1 MARVRDIEID
11 EVPADLQPVYRRCA
25 ESCGPFLD
33 HVKVFAHREPALRHV
48 VGMRLELAGTHAES
62 LHG

>member
-11 EVPADLQPVYRRCA
+11 EVPADLQPVCRRYA

-33 HVKVFAHREPALRHV
+33 QVKVFANRESALRRV
-48 VGMRLELAGTHAES
+48 RGMLRELAGTHAES

>member
-11 EVPADLQPVYRRCA
+11 EVTADLQSVYRRYA

-33 HVKVFAHREPALRHV
+33 QVNVFAHREPVLRLV
-48 VGMRLELAGTHAES
+48 MGMRRELAGTHAES
-62 LHG
+62 LHR

>member
-11 EVPADLQPVYRRCA
+11 EVPADLQPVCRKCA

-33 HVKVFAHREPALRHV
+33 QVKVFAHRGPVLRHV
-48 VGMRLELAGTHAES
+48 MGMRRELAGTHAES